1 MIVPLISI
9 VAVAASILLAMVL
22 CWYFGALPLLFL
34 MRYFYEGSY
43 AMGED
48 FSIAYGAGALV
59 HKTALSFL
67 QKRLGSDDIRLGP
80 ILVQTAVLLNAQGN
94 YKAAEPFFLKAK
106 ELYESGM
113 NRFQQKGD
121 RSTVEKIARELA
133 QLGLDY
139 ASLLEVTGR
148 VKDAPQMLLRVA
160 RQLEDKGFAA
170 LAVSLSGE
178 ASKYDR

>member
-1 MIVPLISI
+1 MTAPVICI
-9 VAVAASILLAMVL
+9 VAAPVAIVTAMVL
-22 CWYFGALPLLFL
+22 CWYFGAVPLLFM
-34 MRYFYEGSY
+34 MRYLYEGSY

-67 QKRLGSDDIRLGP
+67 QKRLGADDIRLGP
-80 ILVQTAVLLNAQGN
+80 IFVQTAVLFNAQGN

-106 ELYESGM
+106 ALYESGM
-113 NRFQQKGD
+113 NRFQQQGD

-160 RQLEDKGFAA
+160 RQLEDKGQTS